1 MCIRDRDTFH
11 DNPYRNL
18 IDAIDPD
25 VRLTIVHGKA
35 VFGDIDIMTAMKGD
49 DWEYVNATGFSKAVD
64 VTYPSEVEGMQ
75 TWENIESGLS
85 MAMRNEF
92 ADIKEHWNDASG
104 MTDSELQD
112 WLATTFDGDYRDNVN
127 HLKNITLDPI
137 FTMEDE
143 RYFDVINR
151 SAHAN
156 FHIDMSELYDYYDID
171 YDANGNRP
179 YITDSDYINN
189 SNTEPEPRLGCMDST
204 ALNYN
209 VQANQDDGSCTY
221 AGDDNGDDTDII
233 DDNDGVDDNLDS
245 DDDSDICTGICDDD
259 ASDSAKSDE
268 SDPIVLLSV
277 VMGVTMIAAITVIFM
292 SKEKETL
299 ADGIEKEDQAFVPEL
314 PPMEPPKDSD

>member
-1 MCIRDRDTFH
+1 M
-11 DNPYRNL
+11 
-18 IDAIDPD
+18 
-25 VRLTIVHGKA
+25 
-35 VFGDIDIMTAMKGD
+35 
-49 DWEYVNATGFSKAVD
+49 S
-64 VTYPSEVEGMQ
+64 
-75 TWENIESGLS
+75 
-85 MAMRNEF
+85 
-92 ADIKEHWNDASG
+92 
-104 MTDSELQD
+104 DSELED

-127 HLKNITLDPI
+127 HLKSMTLDPI

-156 FHIDMSELYDYYDID
+156 FHIDMSKLYDYYDID
-171 YDANGNRP
+171 YDANDNRP
-179 YITDSDYINN
+179 YLTDSDYINN
-189 SNTEPEPRLGCMDST
+189 SNSDPDPRPGCMDST

-221 AGDDNGDDTDII
+221 AGDDNG
-233 DDNDGVDDNLDS
+233 VDDNLDS

-259 ASDSAKSDE
+259 VSDSAKSDE

-277 VMGVTMIAAITVIFM
+277 VMGVIMIAAITVIFM